1 MDAIKLNSNLREM
14 TDRNSSQAD
23 FSDHAQRTTGLTLAA
38 LGELI
43 GGVVSEVVGNDVSSD
58 LNGSPVTTRLISEIA
73 MADIFQRIIKARQ
86 NGVSL

>member
-1 MDAIKLNSNLREM
+1 MDAIELNKNLKKM
-14 TDRNSSQAD
+14 TEGSGNQAA
-23 FSDHAQRTTGLTLAA
+23 FSDHAQRTTGLTLGA

-43 GGVVSEVVGNDVSSD
+43 GGIVTEVVGNDVSSD

-73 MADIFQRIIKARQ
+73 MADIHQRIIRAKQ